1 MSRFLKRER
10 STRMYPRE
18 SVPAAYGLAA
28 ADGGGG
34 DGSYTT
40 PDNGK
45 RFVGT
50 VFALRGV
57 SGRFSDDANNDG
69 VLIGSDGQT
78 CQPDFSSIAGFR
90 KTSIQRDPN
99 GGFCDNPPAT
109 WAPGR

>member
-1 MSRFLKRER
+1 
-10 STRMYPRE
+10 MYTRE

-28 ADGGGG
+28 VDGRGREAD
-34 DGSYTT
+34 SYST

-50 VFALRGV
+50 VFALMGV

-99 GGFCDNPPAT
+99 GGFGDNPPAT